1 MWSTCRV
8 RRRVTRPAQTI
19 TISMSH
25 VEELRAQY
33 EAAGQSHVFSYW
45 DKLSGGEKAHLE
57 RQLLG
62 IDPAKLN
69 DIVKHAL
76 IADEAARHEQAARVE
91 PRPLV
96 RSVYFCWLAVR
107 AHVSDHRRPKD
118 ATTFNCRVARACFSF
133 KPSESPSSRSWH
145 RRMVPR

>member
-8 RRRVTRPAQTI
+8 RRWVTRPAQTI

-57 RQLLG
+57 RQLRG

-69 DIVKHAL
+69 DIVKNAL

-91 PRPLV
+91 PPPV
-96 RSVYFCWLAVR
+96 ESQ
-107 AHVSDHRRPKD
+107 VSTVVD
-118 ATTFNCRVARACFSF
+118 ANAEYYR
-133 KPSESPSSRSWH
+133 
-145 RRMVPR
+145 